1 MTASSET
8 SRSTFL
14 PVQTIE
20 KRFLSNEN
28 LRLLASGLFLSTAF
42 LILFS
47 LVQSGSAALV
57 GTDGYY
63 HARMGWLIRE
73 AGLKPPFIWLPMT
86 ILNEGSFY
94 DHHLLYHLYLSLFSG
109 VDPVLDGGQSLTFGV
124 KLASIILPSLT
135 FIAVWWLLRSLNV
148 RWAAIWSLGLFA
160 VSEAFL
166 YRLSMPRAQAASL
179 LVLVVGLYCLFQ
191 RRYWLLVPLGFV
203 YVWLYDAFPLL
214 LVLGAIYLVATW
226 MTERRIEWK
235 AVIFPGIGIT
245 LGLLINPY
253 FPENIAFIT
262 SHLLPKIGEIETRVG
277 NEWYPYETWT
287 LVENSGFALAA
298 MTSGALAWGWRK
310 ERMDRVALTIFLVT
324 ILFAVMLFRSR
335 RFVEYFPAFALIFA
349 AISFTPLI
357 ENWTANRKK
366 WNKLAPGILLVVL
379 ALPIALTVSQAR
391 DAVGRSKPADLYA
404 EAATWLHENTPPGSL
419 IFQTDWD
426 DFTRLF
432 FYSPNNLYTVGLDPT
447 YMELFD
453 ADLFEEWRQI
463 TRGKVER
470 PSRIIRNRF
479 GASYVFSDFKHK
491 DFMSVAAEDPLL
503 VELYRDK
510 YAVIYSVDQP

>member
-1 MTASSET
+1 MSASSET
-8 SRSTFL
+8 SRSTIL
-14 PVQTIE
+14 PIQTIE
-20 KRFLSNEN
+20 KRFLSNVN
-28 LRLLASGLFLSTAF
+28 LRLLASALFLSAVF

-47 LVQSGSAALV
+47 LVQSGTAALV

-73 AGLKPPFIWLPMT
+73 SGLKSPFIWLPMT
-86 ILNEGSFY
+86 ILNEGAFY
-94 DHHLLYHLYLSLFSG
+94 NHHLLYHLYLSLFSG

-124 KLASIILPSLT
+124 KVASIILPSLA
-135 FIAVWWLLRSLNV
+135 FLAVWWLLRSLNV
-148 RWAAIWSLGLFA
+148 RWAAIWTLGLFA
-160 VSEAFL
+160 MSEAFL

-179 LVLVVGLYCLFQ
+179 LVLVFGLYCLFQ

-203 YVWLYDAFPLL
+203 YVWLYNAFPLL
-214 LVLGAIYLVATW
+214 LVLGAIYLIATW
-226 MTERRIEWK
+226 MTERRVEWK
-235 AVIFPGIGIT
+235 AVVYPGFGIA

-262 SHLLPKIGEIETRVG
+262 SHFLLKIGDIETRVG

-298 MTSGALAWGWRK
+298 MAIGALAWGWRK
-310 ERMDRVALTIFLVT
+310 ERMDRVALTIFFVT

-349 AISFTPLI
+349 AIGAAPLF
-357 ENWTANRKK
+357 ENWIANRRK
-366 WNKLAPGILLVVL
+366 WNKFAPGITLVIL
-379 ALPIALTVSQAR
+379 AIPIALTLNQAR

-404 EAATWLHENTPPGSL
+404 EAAAWLHENTPPGSL

-432 FYSPNNLYTVGLDPT
+432 FYSPNNLYTAGLDPT
-447 YMELFD
+447 YMELYD
-453 ADLFEEWRQI
+453 ANLFKEWRQI
-463 TRGKVER
+463 TRGEVNQ
-470 PSRIIRNRF
+470 PGQIIRDRF
-479 GASYVFSDFKHK
+479 GASYVFSDLKHK
-491 DFMSVAAEDPLL
+491 DFISVAAEDPILE
-503 VELYRDK
+503 ELYRDE
-510 YAVIYSVDQP
+510 YAVIYSVGQP

>member
-8 SRSTFL
+8 PTSAYS
-14 PVQTIE
+14 PAQAIE
-20 KRFLSNEN
+20 KKLLSNTN
-28 LRLLASGLFLSTAF
+28 LRLLASALVFSIVL

-47 LVQSGSAALV
+47 LVQFGSAGLV

-73 AGLKPPFIWLPMT
+73 DGLKPPFIWLPLT
-86 ILNEGSFY
+86 ILNESAFY
-94 DHHLLYHLYLSLFSG
+94 DHHLLYHLYLSFFSG
-109 VDPVLDGGQSLTFGV
+109 VDPALDGGQSLTLGA
-124 KLASIILPSLT
+124 KLASIILPSLA
-135 FIAVWWLLRSLNV
+135 FLAIWWLLRSLDV
-148 RWAAIWSLGLFA
+148 RWAAIWTLGLFA

-179 LVLVVGLYCLFQ
+179 LVLVLGLYCLFQ
-191 RRYWLLVPLGFV
+191 RRYWLLMPLGFV

-214 LVLGAIYLVATW
+214 LVFGAIYLVATW

-235 AVIFPGIGIT
+235 AAVFPAVGVA

-253 FPENIAFIT
+253 FPENLAFIT
-262 SHLLPKIGEIETRVG
+262 SHLLPKIGDAGTRLG

-298 MTSGALAWGWRK
+298 MTIGALAWGWRK
-310 ERMDRVALTIFLVT
+310 ERMNRVTLTVFLVT

-349 AISFTPLI
+349 VLSLAPLF
-357 ENWTANRKK
+357 EKWFVDRRKRE
-366 WNKLAPGILLVVL
+366 KLAPGILLVIL
-379 ALPIALTVSQAR
+379 AIPIALTLSQAR
-391 DAVGRSKPADLYA
+391 EAVGRSKPADLYT

-432 FYSPNNLYTVGLDPT
+432 FYSTTNVYTIGLDPT
-447 YMELFD
+447 YMELYD
-453 ADLFEEWRQI
+453 ADLFSEWRQI
-463 TRGKVER
+463 TRGEIEQ
-470 PSRIIRNRF
+470 PGQIMHDRF
-479 GASYVFSDFKHK
+479 GASYVFSDLKHK
-491 DFMSVAAEDPLL
+491 DFIDVAAGDPLL
-503 VELYRDK
+503 EELYRDE